1 MKTPL
6 ISFWLGR
13 LTWFSGPKIVSD
25 GTAPAPH
32 RIPMRIFIV
41 HTPEVLK
48 PIILFCTH
56 ALRVRDTRSCSSIT
70 RVLHSLVPE
79 FDGANPVAIEVREFI
94 STEVLKACITSLHDS
109 YFVDMQKELAELIAS
124 IVTTYSGKTDT
135 PRNILLSL
143 PSMTDVKV
151 DRTIRQLMRAPEN
164 SRQQRALI
172 LDLLAGL
179 RGVSISEQGKVPKPD
194 PKKQRSAMQ
203 EKYMT
208 VDVQP
213 DEARGESPDLEGFAR
228 LFVQSD

>member
-1 MKTPL
+1 MT
-6 ISFWLGR
+6 
-13 LTWFSGPKIVSD
+13 SD
-25 GTAPAPH
+25 ATAPDLPQPAYEST
-32 RIPMRIFIV
+32 RVFIL

-56 ALRVRDTRSCSSIT
+56 ALRMRDTRSCSFIT
-70 RVLHSLVPE
+70 RVLRSLVPE
-79 FDGANPVAIEVREFI
+79 FDSATAVAIDVREFI

-109 YFVDMQKELAELIAS
+109 YFVDMQKDLAQLIAS

-143 PSMTDVKV
+143 PSMVDIRV
-151 DRTIRQLMRAPEN
+151 DRTIRQLVKAAQN

-194 PKKQRSAMQ
+194 TKKVRSAMQ

-208 VDVQP
+208 VDVQTDP
-213 DEARGESPDLEGFAR
+213 GRGESPDLEGFAR
-228 LFVQSD
+228 LFVHSDTV

>member
-1 MKTPL
+1 MPRIAPDAAAPDPL
-6 ISFWLGR
+6 QASTR
-13 LTWFSGPKIVSD
+13 L
-25 GTAPAPH
+25 
-32 RIPMRIFIV
+32 FIL
-41 HTPEVLK
+41 HTSEVLK

-79 FDGANPVAIEVREFI
+79 FDGATPVAIEVREFI

-109 YFVDMQKELAELIAS
+109 YFVDMQKELADLIAS

-135 PRNILLSL
+135 PRSVLLSL
-143 PSMTDVKV
+143 PAMTDIRV
-151 DRTIRQLMRAPEN
+151 DRTIRHLIKAPEN
-164 SRQQRALI
+164 SRQRRALI

-194 PKKQRSAMQ
+194 TKKMRSAMQ

-213 DEARGESPDLEGFAR
+213 VEGRAESPDLEGFAR
-228 LFVQSD
+228 LFVQAD

>member
-1 MKTPL
+1 MT
-6 ISFWLGR
+6 
-13 LTWFSGPKIVSD
+13 SD
-25 GTAPAPH
+25 AIAPDPPQPAYDST
-32 RIPMRIFIV
+32 RVFIL

-56 ALRVRDTRSCSSIT
+56 ALRMRDTRSCSFIT
-70 RVLHSLVPE
+70 RVLRSLVPE
-79 FDGANPVAIEVREFI
+79 FDSTTTVAIDVREFI

-109 YFVDMQKELAELIAS
+109 YFVDMQKDLAQLIAS

-135 PRNILLSL
+135 PRNVLLSL
-143 PSMTDVKV
+143 PSMVDIRV
-151 DRTIRQLMRAPEN
+151 DRTIRQLVKAAQN

-194 PKKQRSAMQ
+194 TKKVRSAMQ

-208 VDVQP
+208 VDVQA
-213 DEARGESPDLEGFAR
+213 DQGRGESPDLEGFAR
-228 LFVQSD
+228 LFVQSDTISYTPLTTG

>member
-1 MKTPL
+1 M
-6 ISFWLGR
+6 
-13 LTWFSGPKIVSD
+13 
-25 GTAPAPH
+25 
-32 RIPMRIFIV
+32 FIL

-48 PIILFCTH
+48 PIIQFCTH

-70 RVLHSLVPE
+70 RILQSLVPE
-79 FDGANPVAIEVREFI
+79 FDGATPVAIEVREFI

-109 YFVDMQKELAELIAS
+109 YFVDMQKDLAELIAS

-143 PSMTDVKV
+143 PSMADVKV
-151 DRTIRQLMRAPEN
+151 DRTIRHLVRAPEN

-179 RGVSISEQGKVPKPD
+179 RGVSISEQGKFPKPD
-194 PKKQRSAMQ
+194 TKKMRSAMQ

-208 VDVQP
+208 MDVQA
-213 DEARGESPDLEGFAR
+213 DEGRGESPDLEGFAR
-228 LFVQSD
+228 LFVQSDTA